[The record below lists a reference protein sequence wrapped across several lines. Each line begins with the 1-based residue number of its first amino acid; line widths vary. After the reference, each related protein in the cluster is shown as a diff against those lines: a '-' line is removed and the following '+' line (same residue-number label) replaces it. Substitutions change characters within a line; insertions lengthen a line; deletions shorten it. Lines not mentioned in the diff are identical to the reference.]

1 VPSRGLLLVLEGGE
15 GVGKT
20 TQWQRLSDR
29 LTQTGHDVLAMRE
42 PGGTPAGDV
51 IRELLLNPRHSLT
64 PSAEALLFAAS
75 RAELVERSL
84 RPALDRGAVVLL
96 DRYLLSTYV
105 YQGMAR
111 GLSMDGLRRIN
122 AFATGS
128 LVPDL
133 TLLLSLPLNE
143 AMARTQARG
152 APDRLEQEARAFHEA
167 VESGFATA
175 TGNAWQ
181 REYPECGPIVSVSA
195 EGTPD
200 EVSERCM
207 QVLGTMWPNRF
218 GTAAVRA

>member
-1 VPSRGLLLVLEGGE
+1 VSSRGLLLVLEGGE

-20 TQWQRLSDR
+20 TQWQRLTDR
-29 LTQTGHDVLAMRE
+29 LTQCGQRVLALRE
-42 PGGTPAGDV
+42 PGGTPSGDV

-84 RPALDRGAVVLL
+84 RPALDSGAVVLL

-111 GLSMDGLRRIN
+111 GLSMDGLRQIN
-122 AFATGS
+122 AFATGR

-152 APDRLEQEARAFHEA
+152 EPDRLEQEARAFHER
-167 VESGFATA
+167 VESGFQTA
-175 TGNAWQ
+175 AGNAWQ
-181 REYPECGPIVSVSA
+181 AEYPECGPIVRVLA
-195 EGTPD
+195 QGTPD

-207 QVLGTMWPNRF
+207 QVLGARWPDRF
-218 GTAAVRA
+218 GATAARS

>member
-1 VPSRGLLLVLEGGE
+1 MSSRGLLLVLEGGE

-20 TQWQRLSDR
+20 TQWQRLADR
-29 LTQTGHDVLAMRE
+29 LTQFGQDVLALRE
-42 PGGTPAGDV
+42 PGGTPSGDV

-84 RPALDRGAVVLL
+84 KPALDRGAVVLL

-105 YQGMAR
+105 YQGIAR

-122 AFATGS
+122 AFATGQ

-152 APDRLEQEARAFHEA
+152 EPDRLEQEARAFHER
-167 VESGFATA
+167 VQEGFQTA

-181 REYPECGPIVSVSA
+181 AEYPECGPIVSVLA
-195 EGTPD
+195 QGTPD

-207 QVLGTMWPNRF
+207 QVLAVRWPDRF
-218 GTAAVRA
+218 GATAARV